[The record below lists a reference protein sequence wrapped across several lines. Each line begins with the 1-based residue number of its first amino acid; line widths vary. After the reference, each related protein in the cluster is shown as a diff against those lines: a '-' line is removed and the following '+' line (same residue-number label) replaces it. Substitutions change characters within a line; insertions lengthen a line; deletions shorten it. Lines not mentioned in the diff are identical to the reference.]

1 MYDDSRI
8 LRLGF
13 FVIATCTVLDCL
25 LFLALGCRY
34 ANSVLFPVHPA
45 NLETASTYI
54 NFDLLYRNGT
64 KTSFLFPPIRALPR
78 ALAQVS
84 SREPDRVYPQWPT
97 SFLAPYGRVP
107 QNDRRLLVDPEISTY
122 VQFRVLDYGM
132 ENCSLALRIPE
143 YGSDRAM
150 EIERIGSTIDVW
162 SLAVNA
168 KVDLLKLSYQI
179 LPHRIAK
186 VGSFTPR
193 YNVTEQLRSFAC
205 ESGTYYTFL
214 LTCPEGARKEDCWVD
229 VTSTK
234 EELVGLFMEQG
245 QTI

>member
-78 ALAQVS
+78 ALAQVLL
-84 SREPDRVYPQWPT
+84 ENPT
-97 SFLAPYGRVP
+97 
-107 QNDRRLLVDPEISTY
+107 
-122 VQFRVLDYGM
+122 
-132 ENCSLALRIPE
+132 
-143 YGSDRAM
+143 
-150 EIERIGSTIDVW
+150 GSTRNGPRRSLRRMAESHRMIDVC
-162 SLAVNA
+162 S
-168 KVDLLKLSYQI
+168 S
-179 LPHRIAK
+179 
-186 VGSFTPR
+186 T
-193 YNVTEQLRSFAC
+193 LRSRHTFSSAYWTTGWRTAASRY
-205 ESGTYYTFL
+205 ESL
-214 LTCPEGARKEDCWVD
+214 SMALTVRWKSSASGLRSMFGA
-229 VTSTK
+229 S
-234 EELVGLFMEQG
+234 L
-245 QTI
+245 